1 MKKEKDKKNKNEIN
15 INLDFIML
23 IMIFVCVIFM
33 CNSFKMLAE
42 KERKPVQEKY
52 VPPIEKG
59 VVIYYQIPYYY
70 YYESNDI
77 SKKDIN
83 KTLELLSES
92 ANSICENSKVYRD
105 KNGYFVVE
113 LPNYD
118 YNSAEEKPRVIEKF
132 ESPIRIEYVE
142 TIVVK

>member
-1 MKKEKDKKNKNEIN
+1 MEKEKDKKYEIN
-15 INLDFIML
+15 INLDYIML

-42 KERKPVQEKY
+42 NERKPVQEKY

-59 VVIYYQIPYYY
+59 VVIYYQIPYYLRY
-70 YYESNDI
+70 KSNDI

-83 KTLELLSES
+83 KTLEILSER
-92 ANSICENSKVYRD
+92 ADSICENSKVYRN
-105 KNGYFVVE
+105 KKGYFVVE

-118 YNSAEEKPRVIEKF
+118 YNSADLKPMVIEEL
-132 ESPIRIEYVE
+132 ESPIWLNYEE

>member
-1 MKKEKDKKNKNEIN
+1 MEKEKDKKNKNEIN

-42 KERKPVQEKY
+42 NKRKPVQEKY

-59 VVIYYQIPYYY
+59 VVIYYEIPYFY
-70 YYESNDI
+70 SKNNKI

-83 KTLELLSES
+83 KTLEILSER
-92 ANSICENSKVYRD
+92 ADSICENSKVYRN
-105 KNGYFVVE
+105 KKGYFVVE

-118 YNSAEEKPRVIEKF
+118 YNSADLKPMVIEEL
-132 ESPIRIEYVE
+132 ESPIWLNYEE

>member
-70 YYESNDI
+70 GGNNKI

-83 KTLELLSES
+83 KTLELLSEH
-92 ANSICENSKVYRD
+92 ANSICENSKVYRN
-105 KNGYFVVE
+105 KKGYFVVE

>member
-1 MKKEKDKKNKNEIN
+1 MNKEKDKKNKNEIN

-23 IMIFVCVIFM
+23 IMIFVCLIFM
-33 CNSFKMLAE
+33 CNSFKGLPQQIDGKLAE
-42 KERKPVQEKY
+42 EKF

-59 VVIYYQIPYYY
+59 VVIYYEIPYFY
-70 YYESNDI
+70 SKNNKI

-83 KTLELLSES
+83 KTLEILSER
-92 ANSICENSKVYRD
+92 ADSICENSKVYRN
-105 KNGYFVVE
+105 KKGYFVVE

-118 YNSAEEKPRVIEKF
+118 YNSADLKPMVIEEL
-132 ESPIRIEYVE
+132 ESPIWLNYEE